1 MSFMETLLA
10 LQDVDAQIHDL
21 QQEISDIPSRK
32 QHEMERLQGA
42 QEHLAAAQAE
52 LRAFQTRVADFELQ
66 VQALRDRVTKLK
78 QQQLTLKSNKEF
90 RTMESEVNNCLHEAE
105 TLEGQQIVAMDAV
118 VLSKGKVASCEA
130 RLATERGN
138 IETYVAELDQR
149 MAATQE
155 RLKELATEREAA
167 AQRVTPQHLRVYD
180 RLRLSRRPTIVRLAD
195 GVCGGCHLK
204 QPPAIRHLVHRN
216 NALVTCQMCG
226 RLLFG
231 E

>member
-1 MSFMETLLA
+1 MEPLLA
-10 LQDVDAQIHDL
+10 LQEVDAQIHEL

-42 QEHLAAAQAE
+42 QEHLAAAQSE

-66 VQALRDRVTKLK
+66 VQALRDRITKLK

-90 RTMESEVNNCLHEAE
+90 RTMESEINNCLHEAE
-105 TLEGQQIVAMDAV
+105 GLEGQQIVAMDAV
-118 VLSKGKVASCEA
+118 VLSKGKAAACEA

-138 IETYVAELDQR
+138 IEAYVAELDQR

-155 RLKELATEREAA
+155 RLQALAAERTAA

-180 RLRLSRRPTIVRLAD
+180 RLRLSRRPTIVRLTD